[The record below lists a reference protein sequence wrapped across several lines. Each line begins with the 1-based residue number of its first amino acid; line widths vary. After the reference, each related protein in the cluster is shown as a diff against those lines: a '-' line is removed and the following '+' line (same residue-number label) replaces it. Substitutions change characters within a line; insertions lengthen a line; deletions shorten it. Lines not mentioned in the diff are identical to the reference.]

1 MASGPRLPAAGRQ
14 TNMAPGSR
22 QPAAKKQ
29 EMMKQYSLLEL
40 CSCIDEALSMELND
54 TYWVRAEIASLTER
68 GHCYMELVEKA
79 KNNAIAAK
87 LRATCWQHVYHLL
100 SAYFAN
106 ETGQTLA
113 VGMQVLLQVEVS
125 FHAVYGLSLNVVGID
140 PTFTLGDLAR
150 QRQLTIHRLQEDG
163 VMDLQRSLLLPLLPR
178 RVAVISAADA
188 AGYGDFCHQLQSNSG
203 GFRFRTQLFPAVMQG
218 EQSPAS
224 IIAALQQIAATTDLY
239 DLVVIVRGGG
249 ATTDLR
255 NFDDYSLAFHCANFP
270 LPIIAGI
277 GHTRDVSVVDM
288 VVHTS
293 VKTPTAAAE
302 WLIAAMQAQADRLG
316 ELHLRLQRVV
326 QMAVRKQHSKLDAL
340 WQSLRFA
347 TQRRLHRQRTQLEF
361 WEKTIALHSPERIY
375 RMGYSLTTVNGK
387 IVKSINDVKT
397 GDHLL
402 THTADG
408 TITSEVKETICPC
421 R

>member
-1 MASGPRLPAAGRQ
+1 
-14 TNMAPGSR
+14 
-22 QPAAKKQ
+22 
-29 EMMKQYSLLEL
+29 MKQYTLSEL
-40 CSCIDEALSMELND
+40 CRAIEQVLQFELGD

-79 KNNAIAAK
+79 KNNTVAAK
-87 LRATCWQHVYHLL
+87 LRATCWQQVYHLL
-100 SAYFAN
+100 SAYFAT
-106 ETGQTLA
+106 ETGQTLS

-125 FHAVYGLSLNVVGID
+125 FHSVYGLSLNVVGID

-150 QRQLTIHRLQEDG
+150 QRQLTILRLQEDG
-163 VMDLQRSLLLPLLPR
+163 VMDLQRALTIPSLPR
-178 RVAVISAADA
+178 RIAVISAADA
-188 AGYGDFCHQLQSNSG
+188 AGYGDFCHQLLSNSS
-203 GFRFRTQLFPAVMQG
+203 GFLFRTQLFPAVMQG
-218 EQSPAS
+218 DQSPAS
-224 IIAALQQIAATTDLY
+224 IIAALEQIAYQVEQY
-239 DLVVIVRGGG
+239 DVVVIVRGGG

-302 WLIAAMQAQADRLG
+302 WLISAMQEQADRLA
-316 ELHLRLQRVV
+316 ELQLRLQRIA
-326 QMAVRKQHSKLDAL
+326 QHAIRKQQHQLDNL

-347 TQRRLHRQRTQLEF
+347 TQRRLHRQRAQLEL
-361 WEKTIALHSPERIY
+361 WAKTIALHSPERIY
-375 RMGYSLTTVNGK
+375 RMGYTLTTVNGK
-387 IVKSINDVKT
+387 IVRSIRDVQA
-397 GDHLL
+397 GEQLL

-408 TITSEVKETICPC
+408 VIQSEVKS
-421 R
+421 

>member
-1 MASGPRLPAAGRQ
+1 
-14 TNMAPGSR
+14 
-22 QPAAKKQ
+22 
-29 EMMKQYSLLEL
+29 MKQYTLSEL

-79 KNNAIAAK
+79 NNNAIAAK

-150 QRQLTIHRLQEDG
+150 QRQLTIQRLQEDG
-163 VMDLQRSLLLPLLPR
+163 VMDLQRSLPLPLLPR

-224 IIAALQQIAATTDLY
+224 IIAALQQIAATADLY

-326 QMAVRKQHSKLDAL
+326 QMAIRKQHSKLDAL

-347 TQRRLHRQRTQLEF
+347 TQGRLHRQRTQLEF
-361 WEKTIALHSPERIY
+361 LEKTIALHSPERIY

-397 GDHLL
+397 GDQLL

>member
-1 MASGPRLPAAGRQ
+1 
-14 TNMAPGSR
+14 
-22 QPAAKKQ
+22 
-29 EMMKQYSLLEL
+29 MKQYTLSEL
-40 CSCIDEALSMELND
+40 CQAIEQVLQFELGD

-79 KNNAIAAK
+79 KNNTVAAK
-87 LRATCWQHVYHLL
+87 VRATCWQQVYHLL
-100 SAYFAN
+100 SAYFAT
-106 ETGQTLA
+106 ETGQTLS

-150 QRQLTIHRLQEDG
+150 QRQLTIQRLQEDG
-163 VMDLQRSLLLPLLPR
+163 VMDLQRALTIPSLPR
-178 RVAVISAADA
+178 RIAVISAADA
-188 AGYGDFCHQLQSNSG
+188 AGYGDFCHQLLSNNSG
-203 GFRFRTQLFPAVMQG
+203 FLFRTQLFPAVMQG
-218 EQSPAS
+218 DQSPAS
-224 IIAALQQIAATTDLY
+224 IIAALEQIAYQVEQY
-239 DLVVIVRGGG
+239 DVVVIVRGGG

-302 WLIAAMQAQADRLG
+302 WLISAMQEQADRLA
-316 ELHLRLQRVV
+316 ELQLRLQRIA
-326 QMAVRKQHSKLDAL
+326 QHAIRKQQNQLDTL

-347 TQRRLHRQRTQLEF
+347 AQRRLHRQRAQLEL
-361 WEKTIALHSPERIY
+361 WAKTIALHSPERIY
-375 RMGYSLTTVNGK
+375 RMGYTLTTVNGK
-387 IVKSINDVKT
+387 IVRSIHDVQA
-397 GDHLL
+397 GEQLL

-408 TITSEVKETICPC
+408 VIQSEVKS
-421 R
+421 

>member
-1 MASGPRLPAAGRQ
+1 
-14 TNMAPGSR
+14 
-22 QPAAKKQ
+22 
-29 EMMKQYSLLEL
+29 MKQYTLSEL
-40 CSCIDEALSMELND
+40 CQAIEQVLQFELGD

-79 KNNAIAAK
+79 KNNTVAAK
-87 LRATCWQHVYHLL
+87 LRATCWQQVYHLL
-100 SAYFAN
+100 SAYFAT
-106 ETGQTLA
+106 ETGQTLS

-125 FHAVYGLSLNVVGID
+125 FHSVYGLSLNVVGID

-150 QRQLTIHRLQEDG
+150 QRQLTIQRLQEDG
-163 VMDLQRSLLLPLLPR
+163 VMDLQRALTIPSLPR
-178 RVAVISAADA
+178 RIAVISAADA
-188 AGYGDFCHQLQSNSG
+188 AGYGDFCHQLLSDNSG
-203 GFRFRTQLFPAVMQG
+203 FLFRTQLFPAVMQG
-218 EQSPAS
+218 DQSPAS
-224 IIAALQQIAATTDLY
+224 IIAALEQIAYQVEQY
-239 DLVVIVRGGG
+239 DVVVIVRGGG

-302 WLIAAMQAQADRLG
+302 WLINAMQEQADRLA
-316 ELHLRLQRVV
+316 ELQLRLQRIA
-326 QMAVRKQHSKLDAL
+326 QHAIRKQQNQLDNL

-347 TQRRLHRQRTQLEF
+347 TQRRLHRQRAQLEL
-361 WEKTIALHSPERIY
+361 WAKTIALHSPERIY
-375 RMGYSLTTVNGK
+375 RMGYTLTTVNGK
-387 IVKSINDVKT
+387 IVKSINDVQA
-397 GDHLL
+397 GEQLL

-408 TITSEVKETICPC
+408 VIQSEVKS
-421 R
+421 

>member
-1 MASGPRLPAAGRQ
+1 
-14 TNMAPGSR
+14 
-22 QPAAKKQ
+22 
-29 EMMKQYSLLEL
+29 MKQYTLSEL

-150 QRQLTIHRLQEDG
+150 QRQLTIQRLQEDG
-163 VMDLQRSLLLPLLPR
+163 VMDLQRSLPLPLLPR

-224 IIAALQQIAATTDLY
+224 IIVALQQIAATTDLY

-302 WLIAAMQAQADRLG
+302 WLIAAMQTQADRLG
-316 ELHLRLQRVV
+316 ELQLRLQRVV

-387 IVKSINDVKT
+387 IVKSISDVKA
-397 GDHLL
+397 GDQLL

-408 TITSEVKETICPC
+408 TITSEVKG
-421 R
+421 

>member
-1 MASGPRLPAAGRQ
+1 
-14 TNMAPGSR
+14 
-22 QPAAKKQ
+22 
-29 EMMKQYSLLEL
+29 MKQYTLSEL

-150 QRQLTIHRLQEDG
+150 QRQLTIQRLQEDG
-163 VMDLQRSLLLPLLPR
+163 VMDLQRSLPLPLLPR

-203 GFRFRTQLFPAVMQG
+203 GFRFHTQLFPAVMQG

-224 IIAALQQIAATTDLY
+224 IIAALQQIAATADLY

-316 ELHLRLQRVV
+316 ELQLRLQRVV

-387 IVKSINDVKT
+387 IVKSINDVKA

-408 TITSEVKETICPC
+408 IITSEVKG
-421 R
+421 

>member
-1 MASGPRLPAAGRQ
+1 
-14 TNMAPGSR
+14 
-22 QPAAKKQ
+22 
-29 EMMKQYSLLEL
+29 MKQYTLSEL
-40 CSCIDEALSMELND
+40 CQAIEQVLQFELGD

-125 FHAVYGLSLNVVGID
+125 FHSVYGLSLNVVGID

-150 QRQLTIHRLQEDG
+150 QRQLTIQRLQEDG
-163 VMDLQRSLLLPLLPR
+163 VMDLQRSLPLPLLPR

-224 IIAALQQIAATTDLY
+224 IIAALQQIADTTDLY

-302 WLIAAMQAQADRLG
+302 WLISAMQEQADRLA
-316 ELHLRLQRVV
+316 ELQLRLQRIA
-326 QMAVRKQHSKLDAL
+326 QHAIRKQQHQLDNL

-347 TQRRLHRQRTQLEF
+347 TQRRLHRQRAQLEL
-361 WEKTIALHSPERIY
+361 WAKTIALHSPERIY
-375 RMGYSLTTVNGK
+375 RMGYTLTTVNGK
-387 IVKSINDVKT
+387 IVRSIRDVQA
-397 GDHLL
+397 GEQLL

-408 TITSEVKETICPC
+408 VIQSEVKG
-421 R
+421 

>member
-1 MASGPRLPAAGRQ
+1 
-14 TNMAPGSR
+14 
-22 QPAAKKQ
+22 
-29 EMMKQYSLLEL
+29 MKQYTLLEL
-40 CSCIDEALSMELND
+40 CSCIDEVLSMELND

-150 QRQLTIHRLQEDG
+150 QRQLTIQRLQEDG
-163 VMDLQRSLLLPLLPR
+163 VMDLQRALPLPLLPR

-224 IIAALQQIAATTDLY
+224 IIAALQQIAATADLY

-288 VVHTS
+288 LVHTS

-302 WLIAAMQAQADRLG
+302 WLIAAMQAQADRLS

>member
-1 MASGPRLPAAGRQ
+1 
-14 TNMAPGSR
+14 
-22 QPAAKKQ
+22 
-29 EMMKQYSLLEL
+29 MKQYTLSEL
-40 CSCIDEALSMELND
+40 CQAIEQILQFELGD

-79 KNNAIAAK
+79 KNNTVAAK
-87 LRATCWQHVYHLL
+87 VRATCWQQVYHLL
-100 SAYFAN
+100 SAYFAT
-106 ETGQTLA
+106 EMGQTLS

-125 FHAVYGLSLNVVGID
+125 FHSVYGLSLNVVGID

-150 QRQLTIHRLQEDG
+150 QRQLTIQRLQEDG
-163 VMDLQRSLLLPLLPR
+163 VMDLQRALIIPSLPR
-178 RVAVISAADA
+178 RIAVISAADA
-188 AGYGDFCHQLQSNSG
+188 AGYGDFCHQLLSNNSG
-203 GFRFRTQLFPAVMQG
+203 FLFRTQLFPAVMQG
-218 EQSPAS
+218 DQSPAS
-224 IIAALQQIAATTDLY
+224 IIAALEQIAYQVEQY
-239 DLVVIVRGGG
+239 DVVVIVRGGG

-302 WLIAAMQAQADRLG
+302 WLISAMQEQADRLA
-316 ELHLRLQRVV
+316 ELQLRLQRIA
-326 QMAVRKQHSKLDAL
+326 QHAIRKQQHQLDNL

-347 TQRRLHRQRTQLEF
+347 TQRRLHRQRAQLEL
-361 WEKTIALHSPERIY
+361 WAKTIALHSPERIY
-375 RMGYSLTTVNGK
+375 RMGYTLTTVNGK
-387 IVKSINDVKT
+387 IVRSIHDVQA
-397 GDHLL
+397 GEQLL

-408 TITSEVKETICPC
+408 VIQSEVKS
-421 R
+421 

>member
-1 MASGPRLPAAGRQ
+1 
-14 TNMAPGSR
+14 
-22 QPAAKKQ
+22 
-29 EMMKQYSLLEL
+29 MKQYTLSEL
-40 CSCIDEALSMELND
+40 CQAIEQVLQFELGD

-79 KNNAIAAK
+79 KNNTVAAK
-87 LRATCWQHVYHLL
+87 VRATCWQQVYHLL
-100 SAYFAN
+100 SAYFAT
-106 ETGQTLA
+106 ETGQTLS

-125 FHAVYGLSLNVVGID
+125 FHSVYGLSLNVVGID

-150 QRQLTIHRLQEDG
+150 QRQLTIQRLQEDG
-163 VMDLQRSLLLPLLPR
+163 VMDLQRALTIPSLPR
-178 RVAVISAADA
+178 RIAVISAADA
-188 AGYGDFCHQLQSNSG
+188 AGYGDFCHQLLSNSS
-203 GFRFRTQLFPAVMQG
+203 GFLFRTQLFPAVMQG
-218 EQSPAS
+218 DQSPAS
-224 IIAALQQIAATTDLY
+224 IIAALEQIAYQVEQY
-239 DLVVIVRGGG
+239 DVVVIVRGGG

-302 WLIAAMQAQADRLG
+302 WLISAMQEQADRLA
-316 ELHLRLQRVV
+316 ELQLRLQRIA
-326 QMAVRKQHSKLDAL
+326 QHAIRKQQHQLDTL

-347 TQRRLHRQRTQLEF
+347 TQRHLHRQRAQLEL
-361 WEKTIALHSPERIY
+361 WAKTIALHSPERIY
-375 RMGYSLTTVNGK
+375 RMGYTLTTVNGK
-387 IVKSINDVKT
+387 IVRSIRDVQA
-397 GDHLL
+397 GEQLL

-408 TITSEVKETICPC
+408 VIQSEVKG
-421 R
+421 

>member
-1 MASGPRLPAAGRQ
+1 
-14 TNMAPGSR
+14 
-22 QPAAKKQ
+22 
-29 EMMKQYSLLEL
+29 MKQYTLSEL

-150 QRQLTIHRLQEDG
+150 QRQLTIQRLQEDG
-163 VMDLQRSLLLPLLPR
+163 VMDLQRSLPLPLLPR

-203 GFRFRTQLFPAVMQG
+203 GFCFHTQLFPAVMQG

-224 IIAALQQIAATTDLY
+224 IIAALQQIADTADLY

-316 ELHLRLQRVV
+316 ELHLRLQRVA
-326 QMAVRKQHSKLDAL
+326 QMAIRKQHSKLDAL

-347 TQRRLHRQRTQLEF
+347 AQRRLHRQRTQLEF

>member
-1 MASGPRLPAAGRQ
+1 
-14 TNMAPGSR
+14 
-22 QPAAKKQ
+22 
-29 EMMKQYSLLEL
+29 MKQYTLSEL

-150 QRQLTIHRLQEDG
+150 QRQLTIQRLQEDG
-163 VMDLQRSLLLPLLPR
+163 VMDLQRSLPLPLLPR

-203 GFRFRTQLFPAVMQG
+203 GFRFHTQLFSAVMQG

-224 IIAALQQIAATTDLY
+224 IITALQQIADTADLY

-316 ELHLRLQRVV
+316 ELHLRLQRVA

>member
-1 MASGPRLPAAGRQ
+1 
-14 TNMAPGSR
+14 
-22 QPAAKKQ
+22 
-29 EMMKQYSLLEL
+29 MKQYTLSEL
-40 CSCIDEALSMELND
+40 CQAIEQVLQFELGD

-79 KNNAIAAK
+79 KNNTVAAK
-87 LRATCWQHVYHLL
+87 LRATCWQQVYHLL
-100 SAYFAN
+100 SAYFAT
-106 ETGQTLA
+106 ETGQTLS

-125 FHAVYGLSLNVVGID
+125 FHSVYGLSLNVVGID

-150 QRQLTIHRLQEDG
+150 QRQLTIQRLQGDG
-163 VMDLQRSLLLPLLPR
+163 VMDLQRALTIPSLPR
-178 RVAVISAADA
+178 HIAVISAADA
-188 AGYGDFCHQLQSNSG
+188 AGYGDFCHQLLSNSS
-203 GFRFRTQLFPAVMQG
+203 GFLFRTQLFPAVMQG
-218 EQSPAS
+218 DQSPAS
-224 IIAALQQIAATTDLY
+224 IIAALEQIAYQVEQY
-239 DLVVIVRGGG
+239 DVVVIVRGGG

-302 WLIAAMQAQADRLG
+302 WLISAMQEQADRLA
-316 ELHLRLQRVV
+316 ELQLRLQRIA
-326 QMAVRKQHSKLDAL
+326 QHAIRKQQNQLDNL

-347 TQRRLHRQRTQLEF
+347 TQRRLHRQRAQLEL
-361 WEKTIALHSPERIY
+361 WAKTIALHSPERIY
-375 RMGYSLTTVNGK
+375 RMGYTLTTVNGK
-387 IVKSINDVKT
+387 IVRSIHDVQA
-397 GDHLL
+397 GEQLL

-408 TITSEVKETICPC
+408 VIQSEVKS
-421 R
+421 

>member
-1 MASGPRLPAAGRQ
+1 
-14 TNMAPGSR
+14 
-22 QPAAKKQ
+22 
-29 EMMKQYSLLEL
+29 MKQYTLSEL

-150 QRQLTIHRLQEDG
+150 QRQLTIQRLQEDG
-163 VMDLQRSLLLPLLPR
+163 VMDLQRSLPLPLLPR

-203 GFRFRTQLFPAVMQG
+203 GFRFHTQLFPAVMQG

-249 ATTDLR
+249 ATTDFR

-316 ELHLRLQRVV
+316 ELQLRLQRVV
-326 QMAVRKQHSKLDAL
+326 QMAIRKQHSKLDAL

-361 WEKTIALHSPERIY
+361 WEKTIALHLPERIY

-387 IVKSINDVKT
+387 IVKSISDVKT

-408 TITSEVKETICPC
+408 TITSEVKG
-421 R
+421 